1 MNAIKKITG
10 ISASLALLLVILS
23 PTASAGDLADAL
35 TTTFTEVI
43 CSVAESIFALAT
55 AIAALVIIAAA
66 GLWVYS
72 KDDAGKRNAAKVWI
86 MHAIIGLIIILVA
99 RSVVTS
105 ISVGGTGVSGWCAG
119 INP

>member
-1 MNAIKKITG
+1 MNTIKKITG
-10 ISASLALLLVILS
+10 VSVSLVALLILLS
-23 PTASAGDLADAL
+23 PTASAGALADAL

-43 CSVAESIFALAT
+43 CSIAESIFALAT

-99 RSVVTS
+99 KSIVTS
-105 ISVGGTGVSGWCAG
+105 ISVGGSGVSGWCTG
-119 INP
+119 ISP